1 MHEIDLEKAIREE
14 TRWRILRA
22 LDAGRPLPVSETV
35 IFRALADSTLPITPS
50 QLRRE
55 LDYLRDKDLIE
66 LENEDQPTW
75 GAALTGYGVDVVE
88 YTVNAP
94 AGINRPKKWW

>member
-1 MHEIDLEKAIREE
+1 MHEVDLEKAEREE

-35 IFRALADSTLPITPS
+35 LFRALTDASLAVTPK

-55 LDYLRDKDLIE
+55 LDYLRDKKLVV
-66 LENEDQPTW
+66 
-75 GAALTGYGVDVVE
+75 LTGEVTPVWSAELTATGVDVVE
-88 YTVNAP
+88 YTIEAP
-94 AGINRPKKWW
+94 AGLNRPKKWW